1 VTPTPELLQRIEP
14 FLERI
19 VKALTASAEPPAK
32 KFVTVEVAAELMG
45 LGIST
50 VKRLRS
56 QGKLKAIRNGQQ
68 WAYLRESVLEWKP

>member
-1 VTPTPELLQRIEP
+1 VTPTPELMKQIEP

-19 VKALTASAEPPAK
+19 VKALTAAPPAVL
-32 KFVTVEVAAELMG
+32 FVDVEEAAKLMG
-45 LGIST
+45 LKVST

-56 QGKLKAIRNGQQ
+56 QGALKSIRNGQQ

>member
-1 VTPTPELLQRIEP
+1 VTPTPELMKQIEP

-19 VKALTASAEPPAK
+19 VKALTAAPPAVL
-32 KFVTVEVAAELMG
+32 FVDVEEAAKLMG
-45 LGIST
+45 LKVST

-56 QGKLKAIRNGQQ
+56 QGALRAIRNGQQ